1 MALIIGLLSS
11 TIGGRASYVDE
22 AHSKEQKLPGSK
34 REMANEKALTIGHG
48 LAGCPLDP
56 ILSFLALKWLV
67 HIVWFLGLNQS
78 LRFTE
83 LQRQLPG
90 RVSAKVLSGRLKQ
103 LERLA
108 MVEREDK
115 GAKPPHVEYRLTSF
129 GRAFNELLTGIE
141 LQTRQIPLPKVP
153 LPSSLRHS

>member
-1 MALIIGLLSS
+1 
-11 TIGGRASYVDE
+11 
-22 AHSKEQKLPGSK
+22 
-34 REMANEKALTIGHG
+34 MANEKTVTIG
-48 LAGCPLDP
+48 LSPAGCPLDP

-103 LERLA
+103 LERLTI
-108 MVEREDK
+108 VERQDK
-115 GAKPPHVEYRLTSF
+115 GPKPPHVEYRLTPF
-129 GRAFNELLTGIE
+129 GHALSDLLAGIE
-141 LQTRQIPLPKVP
+141 LQTRQLSLPKVP
-153 LPSSLRHS
+153 ASLLTEAFVNHDRF